1 MNNKKKLVI
10 LGGGVGSMAAA
21 WQLTS
26 QPNWQDIYDSITV
39 YQIGW
44 RLCGKGASGRGPNG
58 RIQEHGLHIWMG
70 FYDNAFDVMRNAYPM
85 LDRPPGSPL
94 AAWTDAFK
102 KHSYIVIAQNYNG
115 KWYPWSFDFPENSS
129 VPGRGAITPDLW
141 QYLLRLIDFIIKHF
155 RATGMKLYVESP
167 IESDK
172 HQSAIAR
179 LSYFV
184 EAKLTNL
191 EIFVEAK
198 LTGLEIGAKTLAQNL
213 LLVIETYVKN
223 LSERASGPTED
234 DHQQIILL
242 LEELLASIERHLK
255 EKINFDLE
263 IYRFVVV
270 IDLAVTIV
278 IGLLRD
284 RVLFRSDKLDSLDQE
299 DFREWLTRHE
309 AFDETVNCDLLRGYY
324 DLVFAYH
331 NGDIDA
337 PSFAAGTAIRCLF
350 RILFSY
356 KGAIFWKMEAGM
368 GDTIFAPLYVALKK
382 RGVTFKFFHR
392 VQRLGLSEDKKSIK
406 SICIARQATVNAE
419 EYDPFV
425 RVNDLDCWP
434 ATPNY
439 GQLREGQ
446 ALRDQKIDLESFYTS
461 WKDVEEITLHSETD
475 FDDVVFGISLAS
487 VPYLCRDLLTDP
499 KWQAMANKVETVRT
513 MAFQVWMNKNLQEL
527 GWDHKSP
534 VMDAFVEPMDTW
546 ADMSQLIGR
555 EEYPAGKVKNISYFC
570 GSMQG
575 GIPPHSES
583 QTPERALQAVTD
595 ISQNAFKKY
604 AEAWWPQFD
613 ENCVVDYFFRAN
625 IDPSERYVQSTKGS
639 TQYRLSGYQS
649 GFSNLY
655 LAGDWTLNG
664 LNAGCVEAAT
674 ISGKIVGNVL
684 SGNLP
689 LKDVWGY
696 GDRADR
702 TDDLVP

>member
-1 MNNKKKLVI
+1 MVMNNKKKLVI

-39 YQIGW
+39 YQMGW
-44 RLCGKGASGRGPNG
+44 RLGGKGASGRGDHA
-58 RIQEHGLHIWMG
+58 RIQEHGLHIWLG
-70 FYDNAFDVMRNAYPM
+70 FYDNAFDVMQNAYPM

-94 AAWTDAFK
+94 ATWTDAFK
-102 KHSYIVIAQNYNG
+102 KHSYVVIAQNYNG

-129 VPGRGAITPDLW
+129 VPGYGAITPTLW
-141 QYLLRLIDFIIKHF
+141 QYILRLIDFFIKHF
-155 RATGMKLYVESP
+155 RDTGMKLYVERA
-167 IESDK
+167 IESDE

-179 LSYFV
+179 LNHFV
-184 EAKLTNL
+184 ETKL
-191 EIFVEAK
+191 A
-198 LTGLEIGAKTLAQNL
+198 GLEIGAKTLAQNL

-234 DHQQIILL
+234 DHQQIIWLL
-242 LEELLASIERHLK
+242 KELHASIERHLK

-270 IDLAVTIV
+270 MDLAVTIA

-284 RVLFRSDKLDSLDQE
+284 RVLFRPDKLDSLDQE
-299 DFREWLTRHE
+299 DFREWLARHE
-309 AFDETVNCDLLRGYY
+309 AFDETVSCDLLRGFY

-331 NGDIDA
+331 NGDTDR

-356 KGAIFWKMEAGM
+356 KGAIFWKMQAGM
-368 GDTIFAPLYVALKK
+368 GDTVFAPLYLALKK
-382 RGVTFKFFHR
+382 RGVGFKFFHR
-392 VQRLGLSEDKKSIK
+392 VQRLGLSADKKSIK
-406 SICIARQATVNAE
+406 TICIARQATVNGE

-439 GQLREGQ
+439 CQLQEGQ
-446 ALRDQKIDLESFYTS
+446 ALQDQNIDLESFYTT
-461 WKDVEEITLHSETD
+461 WKDVEEITLQSETD

-487 VPYLCRDLLTDP
+487 VPYLCRELLTDP
-499 KWQAMANKVETVRT
+499 KWQAMANKVETTRT

-527 GWDHKSP
+527 GWNDESP
-534 VMDAFVEPMDTW
+534 IMDAFVEPMDTW
-546 ADMSQLIGR
+546 ADMSQLIGS
-555 EEYPAGKVKNISYFC
+555 ENYPVGEVKNISYFC
-570 GSMQG
+570 GPMQG
-575 GIPPHSES
+575 GIPPHSETE
-583 QTPERALQAVTD
+583 TPERALQLVTD
-595 ISQNAFKKY
+595 ISQNSFKKY

-613 ENCVVDYFFRAN
+613 EHCVVDSFCRAN

-639 TQYRLSGYQS
+639 TQYRLPGYQS

-684 SGNLP
+684 SGNPP

-696 GDRADR
+696 GDPA
-702 TDDLVP
+702 DDLAP

>member
-1 MNNKKKLVI
+1 MVMNNKKKLVI

-39 YQIGW
+39 YQMGW
-44 RLCGKGASGRGPNG
+44 RLGGKGASGRGDHA
-58 RIQEHGLHIWMG
+58 RIQEHGLHIWLG
-70 FYDNAFDVMRNAYPM
+70 FYDNAFDVMQNAYPM

-94 AAWTDAFK
+94 ATWTDAFK
-102 KHSYIVIAQNYNG
+102 KHSYVVIAQNYNV

-129 VPGRGAITPDLW
+129 VPGYGAITPTLW
-141 QYLLRLIDFIIKHF
+141 QYILRLIDFFIKHF
-155 RATGMKLYVESP
+155 RDTGMKLYVERA
-167 IESDK
+167 IESDE

-179 LSYFV
+179 LNHFV
-184 EAKLTNL
+184 ETKL
-191 EIFVEAK
+191 A
-198 LTGLEIGAKTLAQNL
+198 GLEIGAKTLAQNL

-234 DHQQIILL
+234 DHQQIIWLL
-242 LEELLASIERHLK
+242 KELHASIERHLK

-270 IDLAVTIV
+270 MDLAVTIA

-284 RVLFRSDKLDSLDQE
+284 RVLFRPDKLDSLDQE
-299 DFREWLTRHE
+299 DFREWLARHE
-309 AFDETVNCDLLRGYY
+309 AFDETVSCDLLRGFY

-331 NGDIDA
+331 NGDTDR

-356 KGAIFWKMEAGM
+356 KGAIFWKMQAGM
-368 GDTIFAPLYVALKK
+368 GDTVFAPLYLALKK
-382 RGVTFKFFHR
+382 RGVGFKFFHR
-392 VQRLGLSEDKKSIK
+392 VQRLGLSADKKSIK
-406 SICIARQATVNAE
+406 TICIARQATVNGE

-439 GQLREGQ
+439 CQLQEGQ
-446 ALRDQKIDLESFYTS
+446 ALQDQNIDLESFYTT
-461 WKDVEEITLHSETD
+461 WKDVEEITLQSETD

-487 VPYLCRDLLTDP
+487 VPYLCRELLTDP
-499 KWQAMANKVETVRT
+499 KWQAMANKVETTRT

-527 GWDHKSP
+527 GWNDESP
-534 VMDAFVEPMDTW
+534 IMDAFVEPMDTW
-546 ADMSQLIGR
+546 ADMSQLIGS
-555 EEYPAGKVKNISYFC
+555 ENYPAGEVKNISYFC
-570 GSMQG
+570 GPMQG
-575 GIPPHSES
+575 GIPPHSETE
-583 QTPERALQAVTD
+583 TPERALQLVTD
-595 ISQNAFKKY
+595 ISQNSFKKY

-613 ENCVVDYFFRAN
+613 EHCVVDRFYRAN

-639 TQYRLSGYQS
+639 TQYRLPGYQS

-684 SGNLP
+684 SGNPP

-696 GDRADR
+696 GDPA
-702 TDDLVP
+702 DDLAP